1 MPDLT
6 VEVYNADYR
15 VLSRIPWQEAVRL
28 ILRGA
33 VYVIDVHSPA
43 VHIHSPS
50 LVIELPVSVA
60 LREYVHI
67 PHKPVMTGSPATG
80 CFAATGT
87 CCTFCGGHADTVDH
101 VLPRSRGGGDTW
113 FNLVAA
119 CQPCNG
125 LKGDRTPQE
134 AGMTMIREPF
144 EPKERDR
151 FRCAPVPEL
160 VMIRRCERA
169 GSSGIARGGVW
180 MAGPVRSCRRLPFP
194 GRLTGK
200 PADC

>member
-1 MPDLT
+1 MAILMHDLT

-28 ILRGA
+28 ILRSA
-33 VYVIDVHSPA
+33 VYVIDVHTPA
-43 VHIHSPS
+43 VHIRSPS
-50 LVIELPVSVA
+50 LVIELPLSVA

-67 PHKPVMTGSPATG
+67 PYKADNRVTRDGVLRRDRH
-80 CFAATGT
+80 T
-87 CCTFCGGHADTVDH
+87 CAYCGGRADTVDH
-101 VLPRSRGGGDTW
+101 ILPRCRGGGDTW

-119 CQPCNG
+119 CHSCNG

-134 AGMTMIREPF
+134 AGMIMIREPF

-160 VMIRRCERA
+160 V
-169 GSSGIARGGVW
+169 
-180 MAGPVRSCRRLPFP
+180 
-194 GRLTGK
+194 
-200 PADC
+200 

>member
-1 MPDLT
+1 MAILMHDLT

-67 PHKPVMTGSPATG
+67 PYKADNGVTRNGVLRRDQHICAY
-80 CFAATGT
+80 
-87 CCTFCGGHADTVDH
+87 CGGRADTVDH
-101 VLPRSRGGGDTW
+101 ILPRSRGGGDTW

-119 CQPCNG
+119 CQSCNG

-134 AGMTMIREPF
+134 AGMTMIREAF

-151 FRCAPVPEL
+151 FRCGPVPEL
-160 VMIRRCERA
+160 V
-169 GSSGIARGGVW
+169 
-180 MAGPVRSCRRLPFP
+180 
-194 GRLTGK
+194 
-200 PADC
+200 

>member
-1 MPDLT
+1 MAILMHDLT

-33 VYVIDVHSPA
+33 VYVIDVHCPA
-43 VHIHSPS
+43 VHVRSPS

-67 PHKPVMTGSPATG
+67 PYKSDNRVTRDGVLRRDRNICAY
-80 CFAATGT
+80 
-87 CCTFCGGHADTVDH
+87 CGGRADTVDH
-101 VLPRSRGGGDTW
+101 VLPRCRGGGDTW

-119 CQPCNG
+119 CQSCNG

-144 EPKERDR
+144 EPKARDR
-151 FRCAPVPEL
+151 FRCGPVPEL
-160 VMIRRCERA
+160 V
-169 GSSGIARGGVW
+169 
-180 MAGPVRSCRRLPFP
+180 
-194 GRLTGK
+194 
-200 PADC
+200 

>member
-1 MPDLT
+1 MAILMPDLT

-43 VHIHSPS
+43 VHIRSPS
-50 LVIELPVSVA
+50 LVIELPMSVA
-60 LREYVHI
+60 LREYVHVPYKAVI
-67 PHKPVMTGSPATG
+67 RVTRDGVLRRDGRICAY
-80 CFAATGT
+80 
-87 CCTFCGGHADTVDH
+87 CGGRADTVDH
-101 VLPRSRGGGDTW
+101 VLPRCRGGGDTW

-119 CQPCNG
+119 CQSCNG

-151 FRCAPVPEL
+151 FRFAPVSEL
-160 VMIRRCERA
+160 V
-169 GSSGIARGGVW
+169 
-180 MAGPVRSCRRLPFP
+180 
-194 GRLTGK
+194 
-200 PADC
+200 

>member
-1 MPDLT
+1 MAILIQDLT

-33 VYVIDVHSPA
+33 VYVIDVHNPA

-50 LVIELPVSVA
+50 LVIELPISVA

-67 PHKPVMTGSPATG
+67 PFKPHNRVSREGVLRRDG
-80 CFAATGT
+80 HT
-87 CCTFCGGHADTVDH
+87 CLYCGGRADTVDH
-101 VLPRSRGGGDTW
+101 ILPRCRGGGDNW

-125 LKGDRTPQE
+125 VKGDRTPRE
-134 AGMTMIREPF
+134 AAMTLIREPF
-144 EPKERDR
+144 EPKQRDR
-151 FRCAPVPEL
+151 FRGAPVLEL
-160 VMIRRCERA
+160 A
-169 GSSGIARGGVW
+169 
-180 MAGPVRSCRRLPFP
+180 
-194 GRLTGK
+194 
-200 PADC
+200 

>member
-1 MPDLT
+1 MAILMPDLT

-15 VLSRIPWQEAVRL
+15 VLSRVPWQEAIRL

-33 VYVIDVHSPA
+33 VYVIDRHSPA

-67 PHKPVMTGSPATG
+67 PYRMVNRVTRDGVLRRDRHV
-80 CFAATGT
+80 CLY
-87 CCTFCGGHADTVDH
+87 CGGRADTVDH
-101 VLPRSRGGGDTW
+101 VLPRCRGGGDTW

-134 AGMTMIREPF
+134 AGMAMIREPF
-144 EPKERDR
+144 EPKDRDR
-151 FRCAPVPEL
+151 FRVARVAEL
-160 VMIRRCERA
+160 V
-169 GSSGIARGGVW
+169 
-180 MAGPVRSCRRLPFP
+180 
-194 GRLTGK
+194 
-200 PADC
+200 

>member
-1 MPDLT
+1 MAILMPDLT

-15 VLSRIPWQEAVRL
+15 VLSRIPWQDAVRL

-67 PHKPVMTGSPATG
+67 PYHAVSRVTRDGVLRRDRYMCAY
-80 CFAATGT
+80 
-87 CCTFCGGHADTVDH
+87 CGGHADTVDH
-101 VLPRSRGGGDTW
+101 VLPRCCGGGDTW

-119 CQPCNG
+119 CQYCNG
-125 LKGDRTPQE
+125 VKGDRTPQE

-144 EPKERDR
+144 EPKDRDKFR
-151 FRCAPVPEL
+151 FVAVSEL
-160 VMIRRCERA
+160 V
-169 GSSGIARGGVW
+169 
-180 MAGPVRSCRRLPFP
+180 
-194 GRLTGK
+194 
-200 PADC
+200 

>member
-1 MPDLT
+1 MAMATPDLT

-33 VYVIDVHSPA
+33 VYVIDMHDPV

-50 LVIELPVSVA
+50 LVIELPMSVA
-60 LREYVHI
+60 LREYVHV
-67 PHKPVMTGSPATG
+67 PYQAVQRVTREGVLRRDRH
-80 CFAATGT
+80 T
-87 CCTFCGGHADTVDH
+87 CGYCGGFADTVDH
-101 VLPRSRGGGDTW
+101 ILPRSRGGGDTW

-134 AGMTMIREPF
+134 VGMAMHREPF
-144 EPKERDR
+144 EPRERER
-151 FRCAPVPEL
+151 FTLLQEFV
-160 VMIRRCERA
+160 
-169 GSSGIARGGVW
+169 
-180 MAGPVRSCRRLPFP
+180 
-194 GRLTGK
+194 
-200 PADC
+200 

>member
-1 MPDLT
+1 MAILMPNLT

-15 VLSRIPWQEAVRL
+15 VLSRVPWQEAIRL

-33 VYVIDVHSPA
+33 VYVIDLHSPA

-67 PHKPVMTGSPATG
+67 PYKPANRISRDGVLRRDGY
-80 CFAATGT
+80 T
-87 CCTFCGGHADTVDH
+87 CLYCGGRADTVDH
-101 VLPRSRGGGDTW
+101 ILPRCRGGGDNW

-119 CQPCNG
+119 CQSCNG

-134 AGMTMIREPF
+134 AAMTLIREPF

-151 FRCAPVPEL
+151 FHGAPV
-160 VMIRRCERA
+160 
-169 GSSGIARGGVW
+169 AR
-180 MAGPVRSCRRLPFP
+180 PV
-194 GRLTGK
+194 
-200 PADC
+200 